1 VEQPVAVRY
10 AWGTRPY
17 GTFVGAGWSGQPVAP
32 FRTDDWEWRDA
43 PYDRNSPEYRE
54 FNAWMREQREQAQ
67 QWLIER
73 KVEEA
78 EKTLAE
84 SEDAHDQ

>member
-1 VEQPVAVRY
+1 
-10 AWGTRPY
+10 
-17 GTFVGAGWSGQPVAP
+17 
-32 FRTDDWEWRDA
+32 
-43 PYDRNSPEYRE
+43 
-54 FNAWMREQREQAQ
+54 MREQREQAQ